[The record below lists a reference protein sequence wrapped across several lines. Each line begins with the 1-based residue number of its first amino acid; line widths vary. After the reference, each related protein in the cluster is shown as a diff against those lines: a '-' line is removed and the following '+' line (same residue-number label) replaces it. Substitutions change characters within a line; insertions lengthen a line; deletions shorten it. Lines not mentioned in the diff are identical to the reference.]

1 MGSKMISRTGYLEQS
16 TIKKYN
22 VYSFFQTTDRSI
34 FGHVDDDLDSLVSG
48 TVNTTTG
55 SSLGKA
61 RVQVIKDP
69 WLKGEII

>member
-1 MGSKMISRTGYLEQS
+1 MFI
-16 TIKKYN
+16 I
-22 VYSFFQTTDRSI
+22 FFQTTDRSI